1 MGLLVTPQR
10 MHDEGPSGYRFRLAN
25 SNLISVRELAALEIS
40 GEVELSSV
48 HEDDRIEC
56 DVETFTPWIHRW
68 SRFCPH
74 CLQRRESWL
83 MGWEVVFA
91 DACAECGRWLADT
104 CSLCRCHV
112 PWKRDHLLRCSC
124 GHPLTDE
131 CTSLAPD
138 AVVHLSRA
146 LQSVALG
153 EEPTNIPIFQE
164 LRLSQCVRVVRLLG
178 AYGNAQG
185 RSVPQKILHVD
196 TVEVSWP
203 ISSLAA
209 EVLSTWPTGFYDL
222 AKNLQR
228 QGADQFKGKLSKT
241 FGGFYFA
248 LYRGFKDDEFQFL
261 RTTFENYL
269 AEHWTGGIAK
279 RNRRLDASVLKK
291 MVWIPANDACRELG
305 VSRRRMRDLILDGS
319 LRGEARSTAKNRQF
333 IVVNRSDVDHLALNL
348 NDGLNLETTASR
360 LGLKKQRLVALLP
373 FICPDAKK
381 LGDQGCPW
389 SIPAKWVEDWEALIQ
404 SNADIE
410 TATDGDVS
418 LDHLLRYWPWTEAQI
433 GKLLVALHDGALATC
448 GKLPNVHGLGSLTL
462 NADGVRTW
470 FTTVSVQPPGEL
482 TLPEVANRLDVKQ
495 EVIYSL
501 ARSGIIQVTLR
512 KSGRRPEQRVSFS
525 ELEAFESKYVFGR
538 EIAHMLN
545 RSPRSILQFFQSEG
559 VSPVAGPGIDDCR
572 QILFERR
579 AVLAA
584 LEGSPSLKDR
594 LISLAPIR
602 TD

>member
-10 MHDEGPSGYRFRLAN
+10 MHDEGPSGYRFRLAK
-25 SNLISVRELAALEIS
+25 SNLISVQELGALEIS

-48 HEDDRIEC
+48 HDGRIEC
-56 DVETFTPWIHRW
+56 DVETSTPWIRRR

-74 CLQRRESWL
+74 CLQDRESWL

-91 DACAECGRWLADT
+91 DACVDCGRWLADT
-104 CSLCRCHV
+104 CSVCRCHI
-112 PWKRDHLLRCSC
+112 PWKRDHLLRCTC
-124 GHPLTDE
+124 GHSLTNE

-153 EEPTNIPIFQE
+153 QEPTDIPIFHE
-164 LRLSQCVRVVRLLG
+164 LSLSQCVRVVRLLG

-185 RSVPQKILHVD
+185 RSVPQKILDVD
-196 TVEVSWP
+196 KLEVSWP
-203 ISSLAA
+203 ISSMAA
-209 EVLSTWPTGFYDL
+209 EILSTWPTGFYAL
-222 AKNLQR
+222 AKNLQS
-228 QGADQFKGKLSKT
+228 QGKDQFKGKLSKT

-248 LYRGFKDDEFQFL
+248 LYRGFKDDEFRFL

-279 RNRRLDASVLKK
+279 RNRRLDTGVLKK

-305 VSRRRMRDLILDGS
+305 VSRRRLRDLILDGS

-348 NDGLNLETTASR
+348 NDGLNLEASASR
-360 LGLKKQRLVALLP
+360 LGLKKQRLLALLP
-373 FICPDAKK
+373 FICPLAKK
-381 LGDQGCPW
+381 LGGQGCPW

-404 SNADIE
+404 SNAE
-410 TATDGDVS
+410 TETVTDGDVS

-433 GKLLVALHDGALATC
+433 GKLLVAIHDGAIAAC
-448 GKLPNVHGLGSLTL
+448 GKLPNVHGLGALLL
-462 NADGVRTW
+462 NVDGVRTW
-470 FTTVSVQPPGEL
+470 FSAVNAQPPGEL

-501 ARSGIIQVTLR
+501 ARSGFIEVTLR

-525 ELEAFESKYVFGR
+525 ELEAFEMKYVFGR
-538 EIAHMLN
+538 EIARKLN
-545 RSPRSILQFFQSEG
+545 RSPRSILQFFESEG
-559 VSPVAGPGIDDCR
+559 VRPVAGPGIDDCR
-572 QILFERR
+572 QVLFERQ
-579 AVLAA
+579 ATLIA
-584 LEGSPSLKDR
+584 LEGLPCVPDR
-594 LISLAPIR
+594 PLPPTAIR
-602 TD
+602 TEC